1 MPLLQIKAKV
11 QLFTMN
17 NIPLIIMA
25 AGVSSRMKLSKS
37 NNNLSEDQIKQSN
50 SKAKGFIE
58 VGKKNE
64 TIIYHIIKNSVFAG
78 INEFYIILS
87 QDSEKFQNYLNK
99 IAKELS
105 VFIKF
110 AFQDFYGNPKPL
122 GTADAI
128 FQTMNQFPELKKL
141 RFLICN
147 SDNLYSPKAIK
158 TLKEEY
164 LYNSMIAYDFKCL
177 DFMEEKLSSF
187 SILEINNNFLSKIIE
202 KPDRETLESYYREK
216 FVSMNIFS
224 FIGEQ
229 VYEYLGNCEIN
240 EERREKEIATAI
252 QNMISDGR
260 VSVKVFKICEHVPDL
275 TSKDDIIVINK
286 FLDKN

>member
-1 MPLLQIKAKV
+1 
-11 QLFTMN
+11 MN

-25 AGVSSRMKLSKS
+25 AGVSSRMRLSKS

-64 TIIYHIIKNSVFAG
+64 TIIYHIIKSSVLAG

-87 QDSEKFQNYLNK
+87 QDSKKFQNYLNK

-105 VFIKF
+105 VVIKF

-128 FQTMNQFPELKKL
+128 FQTMNQFPKLKKI
-141 RFLICN
+141 RFLVCN
-147 SDNLYSPKAIK
+147 SDNLYSTKAIK
-158 TLKEEY
+158 TLKEEC
-164 LYNSMIAYDFKCL
+164 LYNSMIAYNFKCL
-177 DFMEEKLSSF
+177 DFKEEKISSF

-202 KPDRETLESYYREK
+202 KPTRETLETYYKEK

-229 VYEYLGNCEIN
+229 VYKYLDNCEIN
-240 EERREKEIATAI
+240 EERGEKEIATAI
-252 QNMISDGR
+252 QNMISDAKG
-260 VSVKVFKICEHVPDL
+260 SVKVFKICEHVPDL

-286 FLDKN
+286 FLNKN

>member
-1 MPLLQIKAKV
+1 MPLLQIKVKV

-105 VFIKF
+105 VVIKF

-128 FQTMNQFPELKKL
+128 FQTMNQFPELKKF

-147 SDNLYSPKAIK
+147 SDNLYSTKAIK

-177 DFMEEKLSSF
+177 DFKEEKLSSF

-202 KPDRETLESYYREK
+202 KPDIETLETYYREK

-229 VYEYLGNCEIN
+229 VYKYLGNCEIN
-240 EERREKEIATAI
+240 EERGEKEIATAI

-260 VSVKVFKICEHVPDL
+260 GSVKVFKICEHVPDL